1 MAVRPKEI
9 ADDPANAVAM
19 LMAGLVIVFVTVAAI
34 MMVLVRIVLVMDM
47 ICVRD
52 VSSPPARNVA
62 SELACKRESVAAALS
77 RSVFFE
83 TCR

>member
-9 ADDPANAVAM
+9 ADDPANAVAVLGTVAM
-19 LMAGLVIVFVTVAAI
+19 PMPLPLFVTVAAI
-34 MMVLVRIVLVMDM
+34 MTVLVMDM

-62 SELACKRESVAAALS
+62 SELACKRESVATVLS